1 MKSIPYL
8 RVHGTRISCQLAGHH
23 PKFKLLATM
32 SVFEWAYEVDVSQI
46 FGKYDETSP
55 VYKTE
60 IAET

>member
-1 MKSIPYL
+1 
-8 RVHGTRISCQLAGHH
+8 
-23 PKFKLLATM
+23 M

-55 VYKTE
+55 VYKRE